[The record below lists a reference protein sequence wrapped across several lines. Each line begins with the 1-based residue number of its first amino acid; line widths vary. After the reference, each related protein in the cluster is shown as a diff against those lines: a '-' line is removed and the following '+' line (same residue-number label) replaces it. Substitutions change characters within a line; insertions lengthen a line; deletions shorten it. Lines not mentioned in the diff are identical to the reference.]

1 MNMGNTEP
9 FVIVFTTDGKPKPL
23 QWLVYALRSGLDRFA
38 GFGVKYVIC
47 TNEPDAVE
55 EGLKSEFVPLDD
67 VQIVNVCDVIGM
79 SGLGQVSSLKFNG
92 RTVPPIQMFRIAL
105 PIVPEL
111 LKYRK
116 VVFCDTDIGFE
127 SAEFLRIFEEDV
139 CGYDVAAS
147 HDCTYSPR
155 VAVENCS
162 ALARNAA
169 FSLAKESCRNRIKSN
184 EYCSAG
190 VMLMNLERL
199 RESHG
204 DYAEFLRTM
213 VNACVKNGLPQ
224 LDQSLVNLF
233 FDVKFISA
241 SYNCWEGA
249 NYTEGLPVYLRHFPG
264 ARKFSEN
271 FYPPKN
277 GMYQPKNKID
287 ILYTVGKPSAG
298 DDIELKWSL
307 RSVAKYG
314 RNVGR
319 IIVTSPF
326 KRDWL
331 SDEVRQVECN
341 DIQNAGYKHHNILHA
356 ILHSIGAAG
365 LHGEFLVSSDDHF
378 YVKETDFARYPFH
391 VRDWRIKKSATS
403 SKNLGTMI
411 WKQSCVDTG
420 VLLEKHGLPTVD
432 FQGHMN
438 SHWNADL
445 VKDNVELFDEAMKM
459 RYCVEPHVLMQNLWL
474 SRTSDLPLVYRH
486 DAKLHRF
493 VGIPD
498 KIHCISCYDET
509 FNDKEFVDFMNAEF
523 GEKCKYEK

>member
-9 FVIVFTTDGKPKPL
+9 FVIVFTTDGKPKPI
-23 QWLVYALRSGLDRFA
+23 QWLVYALRTA
-38 GFGVKYVIC
+38 NEMFGSSVKYVVC
-47 TNEPDAVE
+47 TNEPDEVTA
-55 EGLKSEFVPLDD
+55 GLKAESVFTELVEIVD
-67 VQIVNVCDVIGM
+67 VRPVIESSGM
-79 SGLGQVSSLKFNG
+79 EKISGMMFNG
-92 RTVPPIQMFRIAL
+92 RYVPPIQVFRLAL

-111 LKYRK
+111 SGYDK
-116 VVFCDTDIGFE
+116 VVFCDTDVGFE
-127 SAEFLRIFEEDV
+127 SKDFLSLFDKDIE
-139 CGYDVAAS
+139 GYDVAAS
-147 HDCTYSPR
+147 KDCTYAPKVSK
-155 VAVENCS
+155 ENCS
-162 ALARNAA
+162 RIMKSGAFAISQVAGEARIRAGQ
-169 FSLAKESCRNRIKSN
+169 
-184 EYCSAG
+184 YCSAG
-190 VMLMNLERL
+190 VMLMNLKRMRTAYGSYLEYL
-199 RESHG
+199 RMMI
-204 DYAEFLRTM
+204 D
-213 VNACVKNGLPQ
+213 ACVKHNLPQ

-233 FDVKFISA
+233 FEVKFVSA
-241 SYNCWEGA
+241 SYNSWEMA
-249 NYTEGLPVYLRHFPG
+249 NYTEGMPVYLRHFPG
-264 ARKFSEN
+264 SRKFNEC
-271 FYPPKN
+271 FYPPQN
-277 GMYQPKNKID
+277 GKYQPQEKVD
-287 ILYTVGKPSAG
+287 ILYTIGKPSAG

-378 YVKETDFARYPFH
+378 YVKETDFARYPFL
-391 VRDWRIKKSATS
+391 VRAWRIKKSATS
-403 SKNLGTMI
+403 SKHLGTMI
-411 WKQSCVDTG
+411 WKQSCIDTG

-498 KIHCISCYDET
+498 NIHCISCYDET
-509 FNDKEFVDFMNAEF
+509 FNDKKFVDFMNAEF